1 MLVGV
6 GNGLDGLVWTNHGAH
21 GTADT
26 GIGHV
31 LFLADTYKCTVFV
44 AAFLL
49 EDVKFRHPL
58 SSIGEVDGL
67 FGANCSAVAAEGT
80 SIFAVLDYPGQ
91 VSVA

>member
-6 GNGLDGLVWTNHGAH
+6 GNGLDRLVRADHGAH
-21 GTADT
+21 GAAYT

-31 LFLADTYKCTVFV
+31 LFLTNTDKGTVFV
-44 AAFLL
+44 ATFLL
-49 EDVKFRHPL
+49 EDVEFRHPL
-58 SSIGEVDGL
+58 SSVGEVDGL
-67 FGANCSAVAAEGT
+67 FGANCGAVAAEGT

>member
-1 MLVGV
+1 MLVGIWHRY
-6 GNGLDGLVWTNHGAH
+6 NGLVGADHGAH
-21 GTADT
+21 GAADT
-26 GIGHV
+26 GVGHV

-67 FGANCSAVAAEGT
+67 FGADCGTVAAEGT
-80 SIFAVLDYPGQ
+80 SVFAVLDYPGQ